1 MSSYKVLVLTLAL
14 ILLSGCK
21 GQEDS
26 AKQNGAATQSAEDLI
41 NQNPNQPTLNFS
53 PRISVR
59 TDESGVQRP
68 VMELDGVDAAGEKKT
83 ISVPLDG
90 LDKSTLDLGFSFAAS
105 TPVAS
110 PRGGK

>member
-1 MSSYKVLVLTLAL
+1 MFHSRVVTLLLAFL
-14 ILLSGCK
+14 ILSGCK
-21 GQEDS
+21 SSGDS
-26 AKQNGAATQSAEDLI
+26 SQQGTAGDSPSGAQP

-53 PRISVR
+53 PRISVK
-59 TDESGVQRP
+59 TDENGVQKP
-68 VMELDGVDAAGEKKT
+68 VMELDAIDASGEKKT

-110 PRGGK
+110 PTGAK